1 MTERIKLEDLKPQEG
16 STGKIKRVGRG
27 RSSGMGK
34 TSCRGNNGEGQRSG
48 RSSKRG
54 FEGGQMP
61 GYRQMPKLKGFTNFN
76 AICYGHINVGE
87 LAKIKEKEISLESL
101 QKAGKV
107 SSKAEALRVLGNG
120 EITKAVTVNARYFT
134 ESAKEKIE
142 KAGGKAQLV

>member
-1 MTERIKLEDLKPQEG
+1 MAERIKIEDLRPAEG

-27 RSSGMGK
+27 RSSGWGK

-61 GYRQMPKLKGFTNFN
+61 GYRQMPKLKGFKNFN
-76 AICYGHINVGE
+76 AISTAALNVSDLEKFAG
-87 LAKIKEKEISLESL
+87 KEISLQSL
-101 QKAGKV
+101 KEAGIV
-107 SSKAEALRVLGNG
+107 PANVDVLRILGNG
-120 EITKAVTVNARYFT
+120 DVKKALTVNAHYFT

>member
-1 MTERIKLEDLKPQEG
+1 MAERINIDDLRPAEG

-27 RSSGMGK
+27 RSSGWGK

-61 GYRQMPKLKGFTNFN
+61 GYRQMPKLKGFKNFN
-76 AICYGHINVGE
+76 ALSTAALNVSDLE
-87 LAKIKEKEISLESL
+87 KYADKEISLQSL
-101 QKAGKV
+101 KEAGIV
-107 SSKAEALRVLGNG
+107 ASNVDVLRILGNG
-120 EITKAVTVNARYFT
+120 DLKKALTVNAHYFT